1 MNYLQAIEQFDE
13 IEYKNIIKLLN
24 KYDGYELTYRLM
36 LHIGQVMIA
45 TQMDQEYL
53 NKWLQFLQI
62 HNEQLTPLTNDDKI
76 GQLNNQK
83 ENENV

>member
-53 NKWLQFLQI
+53 NKWLQFLQN
-62 HNEQLTPLTNDDKI
+62 HNERLTVFQNDDKLSK
-76 GQLNNQK
+76 Q
-83 ENENV
+83 

>member
-62 HNEQLTPLTNDDKI
+62 HNEQLTPLTSDDKI